1 MDAENQNTEWKESWR
16 DEYLK
21 WICGFANAQGGTI
34 FIGKNDSG
42 YIVGVPDAD
51 KLMED
56 IPNKV
61 RDVLGIVVDV
71 NLHQQGGL
79 EFIEITVDPY
89 PYPVNYKG
97 QYHYRSGSTKQEL
110 KGAALNKF
118 ILQKTGR
125 HWDSVPIPNVTINDL
140 ESRAFENFRKRAS
153 RSKRVEEA
161 VLEASNEA
169 LIEHLRLFENQ
180 HLKRAAVLLFHPD
193 PEKYITG
200 AYIKIGFFENEV
212 DLLYQDEV
220 HGTLFEQVE
229 KTMDLLLTNTKSKL
243 LCRIF

>member
-21 WICGFANAQGGTI
+21 WICGFANAQGGAI
-34 FIGKNDSG
+34 GIGKNDRG
-42 YIVGVPDAD
+42 DIVGVQDAP

-125 HWDSVPIPNVTINDL
+125 HWDSVPIPKSLSTTLRVGRLRISEKEPLVLNVSKN
-140 ESRAFENFRKRAS
+140 
-153 RSKRVEEA
+153 RSWMQA
-161 VLEASNEA
+161 
-169 LIEHLRLFENQ
+169 
-180 HLKRAAVLLFHPD
+180 
-193 PEKYITG
+193 
-200 AYIKIGFFENEV
+200 
-212 DLLYQDEV
+212 
-220 HGTLFEQVE
+220 
-229 KTMDLLLTNTKSKL
+229 TKH
-243 LCRIF
+243 